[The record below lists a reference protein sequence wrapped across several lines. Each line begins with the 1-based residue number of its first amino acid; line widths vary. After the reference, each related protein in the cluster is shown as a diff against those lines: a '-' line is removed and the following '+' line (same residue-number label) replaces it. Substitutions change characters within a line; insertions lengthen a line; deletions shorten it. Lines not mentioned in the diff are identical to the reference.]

1 MKRII
6 VCIYGETGVGKTHTA
21 LSLKDSLCVDMTM
34 NNEAMI
40 AAMNVY
46 GDKFK
51 ERYRVVR
58 EYDELMKCVRECEEN
73 NLLCCLETA
82 DAFRDLLAREYL
94 RREGLKGKKKEKIY
108 PITEWG
114 KVYEI
119 AREIFFNSDCSFTV
133 TGGLKDQYTYD
144 EELGRERV
152 TGKKIP
158 DGLKILPEIADVVA
172 VLVLRNGKQIYKIV
186 KSRFEHPSKLGEV
199 ESLKEYIER
208 FKKMIKW

>member
-1 MKRII
+1 MKKRVVI
-6 VCIYGETGVGKTHTA
+6 CIYGETGVGKTHTA
-21 LSLKDSLCVDMTM
+21 LSLKDSMCVDMTM

-46 GDKFK
+46 GDRFE

-58 EYDELMKCVRECEEN
+58 DFDELMKCVEVCEQN
-73 NLLCCLETA
+73 NWLCCLETA
-82 DAFRDLLAREYL
+82 DSLRDVLAREYM
-94 RREGLKGKKKEKIY
+94 RREGKKKERIY

-114 KVYEI
+114 KVYDI
-119 AREIFFNSDCSFTV
+119 AREIFFGSDCSFTV

-144 EELGRERV
+144 EELGRERL

-158 DGLKILPEIADVVA
+158 DGLKVLPEIADVVA
-172 VLVLRNGKQIYKIV
+172 VLYLKNGKQMYRIV
-186 KSRFEHPSKLGEV
+186 KSRFEHPSKLGDV

-208 FKKMIKW
+208 FKRMIKW